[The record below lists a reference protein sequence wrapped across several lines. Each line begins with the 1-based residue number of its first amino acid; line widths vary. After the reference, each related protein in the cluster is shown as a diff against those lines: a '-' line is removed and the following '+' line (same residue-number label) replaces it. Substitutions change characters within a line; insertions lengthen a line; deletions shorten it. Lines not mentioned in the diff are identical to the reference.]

1 MKTDLDSLPPV
12 TRVSILSH
20 PLERGDLFPPYLD
33 VGKIPALVTFIDG
46 QRDDWT
52 RTYVVSFGPPSPVYY
67 ANLFDGDTYLGYFAV
82 GAGVLP
88 DSSALFEVRYGKI
101 YARKRVTR
109 SEANRFLDLIGM
121 AGELSEK
128 DHNEVRQQVAR
139 QRSTPR
145 VEGVKERL
153 VKFRPGDRVRVKGS
167 PAEGTVCLRT
177 SFFRENLYYVTFP
190 ESYHVFDTIGERAE
204 SAAWHAANVA
214 SHQEWARSHGYTVVD
229 YPEYQPRPWHEEGPF
244 YESDLELAP

>member
-12 TRVSILSH
+12 TGVSILWH
-20 PLERGDLFPPYLD
+20 PMERGDLFRPNPD
-33 VGKIPALVTFIDG
+33 FGQIPALVTFIDD

-52 RTYVVSFGPPSPVYY
+52 RTYVVGFGVPHPVYY
-67 ANLFDGDTYLGYFAV
+67 AHLYERDRYLGYFAV

-88 DSSALFEVRYGKI
+88 GSSAFFEVRYGKI

-109 SEANRFLDLIGM
+109 SDANRFLDLIGIG
-121 AGELSEK
+121 GELSDK
-128 DHNEVRQQVAR
+128 DDNAVRQQIAE
-139 QRSTPR
+139 QRSTPLA
-145 VEGVKERL
+145 EGFKERL

-167 PAEGTVCLRT
+167 RTEGTVCLRT
-177 SFFRENLYYVTFP
+177 SFFRENLYFVTFP
-190 ESYHVFDTIGERAE
+190 GSHYVFETIADRTRWDALEAEIAARSGEL
-204 SAAWHAANVA
+204 
-214 SHQEWARSHGYTVVD
+214 ARSHGYTVVD